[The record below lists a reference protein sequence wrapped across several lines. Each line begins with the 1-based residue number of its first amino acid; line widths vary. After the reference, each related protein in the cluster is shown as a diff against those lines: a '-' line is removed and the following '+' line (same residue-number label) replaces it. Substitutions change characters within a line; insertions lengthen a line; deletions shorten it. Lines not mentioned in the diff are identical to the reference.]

1 MRLIAADKLEDVLA
15 KHQALYYGDSDYYE
29 GISQGFN
36 LAIYDVK
43 EAQTI
48 DAEPIRHGH
57 WEAHDMSI
65 KDVPTEACSIC
76 GEWSYGYYE
85 HYCPKCGALMDEVIY
100 E

>member
-1 MRLIAADKLEDVLA
+1 MRLIDANEFKKRIDHYPAEIRDIA
-15 KHQALYYGDSDYYE
+15 K
-29 GISQGFN
+29 
-36 LAIYDVK
+36 K
-43 EAQTI
+43 ELRYVPTI

-65 KDVPTEACSIC
+65 KDVPTEACSRC

-100 E
+100 ENN